1 MSAFCFLF
9 PKFYQKAR
17 VLFVGL
23 FCLLACF
30 LLDYTLYSA
39 RAVLNS
45 TIVKSKLFL
54 VVLWGSQCL
63 DGDSPC
69 GLGNTGGPWAQSF
82 WF

>member
-9 PKFYQKAR
+9 PNFYQKAR

-39 RAVLNS
+39 RAGLNS

-54 VVLWGSQCL
+54 APWGSQCS

-69 GLGNTGGPWAQSF
+69 GLGKH
-82 WF
+82 

>member
-23 FCLLACF
+23 FCLLGCF

-39 RAVLNS
+39 HAVLNS
-45 TIVKSKLFL
+45 VVKSKLFL
-54 VVLWGSQCL
+54 VARMGLSVLRWRQSM
-63 DGDSPC
+63 
-69 GLGNTGGPWAQSF
+69 WAGKH
-82 WF
+82 